1 MADFDWP
8 SRRMVD
14 LELLVDLCT
23 SVDSWLRA
31 DVNNVVVIHCT
42 VSVLCVYCAIIIHI
56 LEIVCICKVESIIIR
71 CTAY

>member
-1 MADFDWP
+1 
-8 SRRMVD
+8 MVD

-42 VSVLCVYCAIIIHI
+42 VSVSRVLQ
-56 LEIVCICKVESIIIR
+56 
-71 CTAY
+71 